1 MKKLLK
7 SNELVLVGIILILWV
22 AFGLVNPNILSI
34 SNVFSITRASIVT
47 ATFALAAMLVMIVG
61 GVDISFL
68 AIGSFA
74 MYVVVKYFVE
84 MQLMGASM
92 AVIFL
97 AAIAVGIVLHLINW
111 FFIDRLSL
119 PIFIVTVGTQSL
131 YKGYLLAFVGTSYIT
146 RLPDSL
152 RALATRYVASVTDQ
166 NGITYNLHILVLVVA
181 VMYVLVHLLLTYTT
195 LGRHAYAI
203 GADATAAK
211 RAGINI
217 SKTRF
222 LIFVIAGAIAGIA
235 GMFHGTLNRTAVPAD
250 IVGGELAVIA
260 AVFLG
265 GGASKRARGSVLG
278 TALGVFLLALI
289 SNNLILLGIPSYW
302 QQAVTGTIIIIGI
315 VLQSL
320 RGATQLGKKGASS

>member
-1 MKKLLK
+1 M
-7 SNELVLVGIILILWV
+7 
-22 AFGLVNPNILSI
+22 VNPNILSI

-61 GVDISFL
+61 SVDISFL

-74 MYVVVKYFVE
+74 MYVVVKYFGKCSSWGVH
-84 MQLMGASM
+84 GSH
-92 AVIFL
+92 FL

-131 YKGYLLAFVGTSYIT
+131 YKGYLLAFVGASYIT

-217 SKTRF
+217 SRTRF

-320 RGATQLGKKGASS
+320 RGALS